1 MKNNLKYSI
10 IEGLSGNNT
19 TSETRIAGE
28 QNSGLENNTDIQF
41 TNATE
46 NDYTV
51 LNNMIIN
58 SEVRASNISRLKTE
72 MGENI
77 ENDILDNTGLI
88 KTEGRLVDVARQDV
102 QLMLIQQNTLYM
114 LGTITIATLLITAI
128 LISK

>member
-28 QNSGLENNTDIQF
+28 LNSGLENNTDIQF